1 MTDQPQRPV
10 FEIAWTEVE
19 PGWRVLDSDG
29 GEVGTVRQT
38 VGDRDVDIFEGFQ
51 IRAGRGPDRFVSF
64 EHVIR
69 VSPGVVQLGLT
80 GAGIENLPEH
90 REVPSLQIGSDSHPS
105 EPPEQ
110 PDGDVSPFL
119 DRHGEPPTEGSRRP
133 LWRRMLGL

>member
-19 PGWRVLDSDG
+19 QGWRVLDSAG
-29 GEVGTVRQT
+29 SEVGTVRQT
-38 VGDRDVDIFEGFQ
+38 VGDRDVDIFEGFE

-90 REVPSLQIGSDSHPS
+90 LEVPSLQIGGESQRA